1 MNCNEYDPSTLSSSY
16 VACPSVLTT
25 LIPRPTAWISVYP
38 PSSSLTHCTLPIN
51 NSEHDT
57 STPSASTTDSSSNSN
72 NTPIVALVEGYC
84 GASDKPP
91 TLMLGSD
98 SIPYL
103 VLEGLRLNGVCA
115 LSVATEREFG
125 VGCDSNVNGGALQ
138 QITSRDGEMHGLAKT
153 FEEAGLEECVAPS
166 LLDDLYIPTNTNK
179 CNHRNNCNYFR
190 RPPAVKSSP
199 VHMHCRLIADVPLLD
214 NNTNSNGN
222 HTDNNPAMLLLQI
235 DTYTIHGSI
244 LHKQTTLHPNERPYL
259 QGNPDVRRIT
269 AKIDCLLLKPV
280 ASLGNGRFG
289 RVNEIHHMSRP
300 RPLSVE
306 EGRMLS
312 RSQLLINEQ
321 YQPQEQQQE
330 LNGETCNNINWEN
343 SSMWEIDNL
352 TLAYSSETNAIKDG
366 DGETVLYTYRTDS
379 NCPLG
384 YNPMKQVVCPRFVG
398 WISSYEPDSLVGGR
412 DREPI
417 AHISPYSFFIDVAR
431 GARPMVAFAACP
443 RSDEFDNSD
452 EYDSDSSEEVNND
465 KDTKSNNQRSGDGTH
480 RKDAQRDAEQTG
492 VFCVNLVSRELAWAM
507 NASAAPLGKG
517 LSEFHLMRE
526 STVGISAATGGDE
539 SLPKVR
545 PTHKPAP
552 NVNAPFVPESPMFME
567 CRYTKT
573 VKVPDIFE
581 GDSMYS
587 LILGEVVNIHVKKE
601 VLQMDGN
608 SIDVGK
614 VFPLARLG
622 YGQEYTVISECL

>member
-125 VGCDSNVNGGALQ
+125 VGCDNNVNGGALQ
-138 QITSRDGEMHGLAKT
+138 QMTSRDGEMHGLAKT

-366 DGETVLYTYRTDS
+366 DGETVFTLT
-379 NCPLG
+379 
-384 YNPMKQVVCPRFVG
+384 
-398 WISSYEPDSLVGGR
+398 
-412 DREPI
+412 
-417 AHISPYSFFIDVAR
+417 
-431 GARPMVAFAACP
+431 
-443 RSDEFDNSD
+443 
-452 EYDSDSSEEVNND
+452 
-465 KDTKSNNQRSGDGTH
+465 
-480 RKDAQRDAEQTG
+480 
-492 VFCVNLVSRELAWAM
+492 ELI
-507 NASAAPLGKG
+507 
-517 LSEFHLMRE
+517 R
-526 STVGISAATGGDE
+526 I
-539 SLPKVR
+539 
-545 PTHKPAP
+545 
-552 NVNAPFVPESPMFME
+552 
-567 CRYTKT
+567 
-573 VKVPDIFE
+573 
-581 GDSMYS
+581 
-587 LILGEVVNIHVKKE
+587 
-601 VLQMDGN
+601 VL
-608 SIDVGK
+608 
-614 VFPLARLG
+614 
-622 YGQEYTVISECL
+622 